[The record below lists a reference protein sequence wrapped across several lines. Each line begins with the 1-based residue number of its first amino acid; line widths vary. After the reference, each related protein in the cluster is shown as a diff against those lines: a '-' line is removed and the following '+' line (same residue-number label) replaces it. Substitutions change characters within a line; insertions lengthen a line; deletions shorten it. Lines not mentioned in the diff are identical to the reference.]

1 MKTGSNILF
10 DAVFVLALLLVAAQG
25 ALICFWPE
33 GWKAVR
39 ARFPLGYNPD
49 SPGGR
54 VMEHQRTRKATF
66 ADRFGG
72 FALLIMALAALVWF
86 AHRF

>member
-1 MKTGSNILF
+1 MKTGSKILF
-10 DAVFVLALLLVAAQG
+10 DTLFMLALVLLAAQG
-25 ALICFWPE
+25 ALICFLPE
-33 GWKAVR
+33 RWKAVR
-39 ARFPLGYNPD
+39 ARFPRGYNPD

-54 VMEHQRTRKATF
+54 MMERYRTRKATF